1 MKFRVEKDVLAEAV
15 SWTARSLSQRPPSPV
30 LSGIL
35 ITAASGTVSL
45 AGFDYEISA
54 HLEIGADVVEEGT
67 ILVSGKLLAEIC
79 RSLPQSTATVETDG
93 SKVTITCGRSRFHLA
108 TMPVADYPELP
119 VLPEVSGV
127 VDGEAFAQA
136 VSQVIVAA
144 SRDDTLPILTGVKM
158 EIEDDLIT
166 FLATDRYRL
175 AMREVRWKP
184 STPGLSTSAL
194 VKAKTLSEVAKT
206 LGNAGELK
214 IALGEGNE
222 LIGFESGSRRTT
234 SLLVDGDY
242 PKIRSLFPEN
252 TPIHATVR
260 TSELIE
266 AVRRVAVVA
275 ERNTPVRL
283 SFTSGQLSLDA
294 GTGEDAQ
301 AEESIEA
308 QIDGEEITVAFNP
321 AYLGEG
327 LNAFDSD
334 YVRFSFTS
342 APKPAMMTA
351 QASLDGED
359 NGDYRYLV
367 MPVRLPNI
375 SG

>member
-1 MKFRVEKDVLAEAV
+1 MAEAV

>member
-1 MKFRVEKDVLAEAV
+1 MKFSVEKDVLAEAV

-35 ITAASGTVSL
+35 ITATNGTVSL

-54 HLEIGADVVEEGT
+54 HLEIAADVAEEGT

-79 RSLPQSTATVETDG
+79 RSLPQSTATLETDG
-93 SKVTITCGRSRFHLA
+93 TKVTLTCGRSRFHLA
-108 TMPVADYPELP
+108 TMPVAEYPELP
-119 VLPEVSGV
+119 VLPEVTGV
-127 VDGEAFAQA
+127 VDGEAFAHA
-136 VSQVIVAA
+136 INQVIVAA
-144 SRDDTLPILTGVKM
+144 SKDDTLPILTGVKM

-175 AMREVRWKP
+175 AMREVHWKP
-184 STPGLSTSAL
+184 ATPGISTSAL

-206 LGNAGELK
+206 LGSAGELK
-214 IALGEGNE
+214 IALGQDNE
-222 LIGFESGSRRTT
+222 LIGFESGNRRTT

-260 TSELIE
+260 TSSLVE

-283 SFTSGQLSLDA
+283 SFTGGQLSLDA

-321 AYLGEG
+321 AYLSEG
-327 LNAFDSD
+327 LNAFNSEF
-334 YVRFSFTS
+334 VRFSFTS

-351 QASLDGED
+351 QKSLDGSDSDE
-359 NGDYRYLV
+359 YRYLV
-367 MPVRLPNI
+367 MPVRLPNLPN
-375 SG
+375 